1 MRTIRIYC
9 KECECELTPELTEI
23 RELNLWEN
31 HLEIMNENNFC
42 ILHNSKL
49 NNRSLIV
56 AINDYNL
63 KDHPDTSRFY
73 GCCGSDGSNGLNKLC
88 LNGHEVATEFSD
100 CKTDEHIQFDN
111 RKVIFKEK
119 LGNNIYKVFEL

>member
-1 MRTIRIYC
+1 MRTIKIYC
-9 KECECELTPELTEI
+9 KVCECDLTPELTEI
-23 RELNLWEN
+23 SESNLWEN

-42 ILHNSKL
+42 ILVSKL
-49 NNRSLIV
+49 NTRSVIV
-56 AINDYNL
+56 AINNYNL

-88 LNGHEVATEFSD
+88 VNGHEVATEFSD

-111 RKVIFKEK
+111 KKVIFKEK
-119 LGNNIYKVFEL
+119 LANHICQVFEL